1 MQKAEQDLENRL
13 LTLRKKK
20 PGPSAPQKRR
30 DDYKTAE
37 ATLVS
42 RYRVARKEHELY
54 EKKKL
59 LMQNPNDLSLTKR
72 IEKLKQDLEAGDKK
86 EDGKKEGGKKEDD
99 KKEDDKKED
108 GKKEDGKK
116 EDGKKEDGKK
126 EDGKKEDNGQK
137 SDNTLAPQSSPEI
150 GITVSEPSGKDRAPT
165 GLDVVPPKGGI
176 RNRK

>member
-86 EDGKKEGGKKEDD
+86 EDGKKEGGKKED
-99 KKEDDKKED
+99 
-108 GKKEDGKK
+108 
-116 EDGKKEDGKK
+116 GKK
-126 EDGKKEDNGQK
+126 EDGKKEDNSQK
-137 SDNTLAPQSSPEI
+137 SDNTLTPQSSPEI
-150 GITVSEPSGKDRAPT
+150 DITVSEPSGKDRAPT